1 MPLNTIQPEQTAG
14 LLKTANNL
22 SEIPTFTEQQ
32 LPIGGIIVYTGAT
45 VPKGWL
51 LCDGSTYNSLSYPA
65 LASVIGTTFGAGPN
79 LPNIANL
86 GGNSRQ
92 RYIIKAM
99 RFDP

>member
-1 MPLNTIQPEQTAG
+1 MPLNTVHQDLVSG
-14 LLKTANNL
+14 VLKTANNL

-45 VPKGWL
+45 IPKGWL
-51 LCDGSTYNSLSYPA
+51 LCDGSTSNSLTYPA

-79 LPNIANL
+79 LPNISNL
-86 GGNSRQ
+86 GANSRQ